1 MTSQVRPPSVR
12 GKASNPW
19 QREENLY
26 PAAALTRQPK
36 VFIKT
41 FGCQMNVRD
50 SEIIK
55 GLLLDKGFRVLNE
68 EIGQVDGV
76 LFVTCSVRQHA
87 EDKVWSEIGRFSKL
101 NPKPVIGLVG
111 CMAENYKQDAF
122 KRMPG
127 IDLVVGTNNIG
138 EFPQLLTKIFM
149 LQESMPSQAQISPG
163 GQVKHF
169 PIPLRKSLK
178 VTSEGDFFDLGRPM
192 PKIISVGKARRDEVV
207 YRPEFRQKR
216 ERAFVVISEGCDN
229 FCSYCVVPYVRGE
242 LRHRKPGNIL
252 KEIKFNIDKG
262 VKSITLIGQNVN
274 AYKYN
279 GTDFVKL
286 LVSVNSI
293 PGLGGFSF
301 ISSHPKD
308 IAGHLFKTMA
318 GLEKLEKYLHL
329 PVQSGSDRILRLMK
343 RGYSRR
349 RYLGLI
355 DEYRR
360 KLPGGRLTTDII
372 VGFPGES
379 EDDFRKTQDLV
390 ERARFSSA
398 YIFKYSPRPNTEA
411 DKLKDDVPQKEK
423 QRRHKILLDLQK
435 QISRESKL

>member
-1 MTSQVRPPSVR
+1 MSKDT
-12 GKASNPW
+12 K
-19 QREENLY
+19 
-26 PAAALTRQPK
+26 K
-36 VFIKT
+36 IFIRT

-55 GLLLDKGFRVLNE
+55 GLLLDNGFKV
-68 EIGQVDGV
+68 VDEDQDNFNAI

-87 EDKVWSEIGRFSKL
+87 EDRVWSEIGRFSKL
-101 NPKPVIGLVG
+101 KPKPVIGLVG
-111 CMAENYKQDAF
+111 CMAENYKQEAF

-138 EFPQLLTKIFM
+138 EIPQLLKEIFTERRGSKEEDRKTEN
-149 LQESMPSQAQISPG
+149 ESRATNHERRI
-163 GQVKHF
+163 
-169 PIPLRKSLK
+169 LA
-178 VTSEGDFFDLGRPM
+178 
-192 PKIISVGKARRDEVV
+192 VGKARRDEVV
-207 YRPEFRQKR
+207 YRPEFRQER
-216 ERAFVVISEGCDN
+216 ARAFVVISEGCDN

-242 LRHRKPGNIL
+242 LRHRPPESIL

-262 VKSITLIGQNVN
+262 VESITLIGQNVN

-279 GTDFVKL
+279 GTDFVRL
-286 LVSVNSI
+286 LESVNSI

-308 IAGHLFKTMA
+308 IAGHLFKTIA
-318 GLEKLEKYLHL
+318 SLEKLEKYLHL

-360 KLPGGRLTTDII
+360 KLPGARLTTDII
-372 VGFPGES
+372 VGFPGEG
-379 EDDFRKTQDLV
+379 EDDFRKTTDLV

-411 DKLKDDVPQKEK
+411 EKLKDDVPKEEK
-423 QRRHKILLDLQK
+423 QRRHRILLDLQRK
-435 QISRESKL
+435 ISHQLKTGK